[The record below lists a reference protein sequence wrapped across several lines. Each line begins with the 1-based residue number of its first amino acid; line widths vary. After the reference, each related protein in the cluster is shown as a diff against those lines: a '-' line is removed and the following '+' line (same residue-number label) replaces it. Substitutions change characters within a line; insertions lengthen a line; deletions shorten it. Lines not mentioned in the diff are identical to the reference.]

1 MKPRQYRQSSGKR
14 GWRQPFALTLPEE
27 RILSSSAA
35 RRRTGAHP
43 PRRRRLA
50 ARGDGGDAHRDP
62 ARDSWQAQAHPGVH
76 QPVRV
81 DDRHRPHHPAQRQAL
96 VLGRDGATVDG
107 RRDARSREAVPQG
120 HPATSTCRA
129 SPSRSSDDSTF
140 PSPTPSRPR
149 RPQSQSLCNDH
160 TGTVVTEVPRQTGQ
174 PRPPPEFPSWKA
186 VGTTEFE
193 TASRAGIIDADGG
206 RHDACSGWFRS
217 IFEARG
223 WCSARGWCVPAP
235 LGVLTH
241 CRAAPAGSRSAPSA
255 GGASE
260 SLLSV

>member
-1 MKPRQYRQSSGKR
+1 M
-14 GWRQPFALTLPEE
+14 
-27 RILSSSAA
+27 
-35 RRRTGAHP
+35 
-43 PRRRRLA
+43 
-50 ARGDGGDAHRDP
+50 
-62 ARDSWQAQAHPGVH
+62 
-76 QPVRV
+76 RV

-186 VGTTEFE
+186 VGTTDSNRHRRLESSTKTEAVTMRVRVGFVPF
-193 TASRAGIIDADGG
+193 SRREVGAQ
-206 RHDACSGWFRS
+206 RMSW
-217 IFEARG
+217 
-223 WCSARGWCVPAP
+223 WVPAP

-255 GGASE
+255 GSYSE
-260 SLLSV
+260 SLSFRFSVEG